1 MAENNIDKALA
12 YLGTSLNQLV
22 SASQAPVDLK
32 SLHHHIPK
40 RSLSGDHINGGKIV
54 NFASSG
60 ISDRAS
66 VEQLIVSDDGVSAKV
81 LSAERVKGDITF
93 DNTLNAKTIKVD
105 VLEVK
110 ELRTNASVE
119 KTSPVSFK
127 AAQDDS
133 LYGKGL
139 LWTGQGHTKQFV
151 FSAGP
156 DKFFSTEP
164 IELAKN
170 ADYRIDGKRVLSDTE
185 LGTSVT
191 KSYLREVG
199 RLKGLIVDGSVNINQ
214 YMIYNGSTDRLGLG
228 IEEPHAGLAVAENGV
243 EVMLGTSESNNG
255 LVGTYAATGFD
266 IVTDNTSRIGVSAN
280 GNILLGNRTCQPIE
294 VGVHGKLGVG
304 VKTIDPRVDLHVAG
318 SIKFAEHIHQY
329 AASQPESGTY
339 NRGDIVWNSEPEV
352 NRPVGW
358 VCVRAGSPGTWAPFG
373 DIKNVG

>member
-1 MAENNIDKALA
+1 MAENNLDKALA

-22 SASQAPVDLK
+22 TASQAPVDLK
-32 SLHHHIPK
+32 SLHNYIPK

-60 ISDRAS
+60 IADKAT
-66 VEQLIVSDDGVSAKV
+66 VEQLTISDDGVSAKV
-81 LSAERVKGDITF
+81 LSAERVKGNIAF
-93 DNTLNAKTIKVD
+93 DDTLNANIIKVNI
-105 VLEVK
+105 LEVK

-127 AAQDDS
+127 AAADDS

-139 LWTGQGHTKQFV
+139 LWSGQGHTKQFI
-151 FSAGP
+151 FAAGP
-156 DKFFSTEP
+156 DKFFSSEP

-170 ADYRIDGKRVLSDTE
+170 ADYRIDGKRVLSDGE

-214 YMIYNGSTDRLGLG
+214 YLIYNGGTDRLGLG
-228 IEEPHAGLAVAENGV
+228 IEEPHAGFAVAENGV
-243 EVMLGTSESNNG
+243 EVMLGTAENNNG
-255 LVGTYAATGFD
+255 LVGTYAATAFD
-266 IVTDNTSRIGVSAN
+266 IVTDNTSRIGVGAN
-280 GNILLGNRTCQPIE
+280 GHILLGNRTCQPIE
-294 VGVHGKLGVG
+294 VGVHGKLGIG

-329 AASQPESGTY
+329 AASMPDNGTY
-339 NRGDIVWNSEPEV
+339 NRGDIVWNSEPEY
-352 NRPVGW
+352 NKPVGW
-358 VCVRAGSPGTWAPFG
+358 VCVCAGSPGTWAPFG
-373 DIKNVG
+373 EIRNVG